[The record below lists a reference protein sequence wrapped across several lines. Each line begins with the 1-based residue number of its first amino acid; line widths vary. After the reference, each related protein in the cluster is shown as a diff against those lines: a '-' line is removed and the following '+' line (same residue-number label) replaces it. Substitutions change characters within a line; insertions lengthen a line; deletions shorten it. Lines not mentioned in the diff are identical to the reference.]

1 MVGTAVAPSLVPYD
15 FVNVGIEEEAFHKEG
30 AGILVAEGEGKA
42 KAEGPNCLY
51 QPAFCLL
58 DLMLNER

>member
-15 FVNVGIEEEAFHKEG
+15 FVNVGIEEAFHKEG

-42 KAEGPNCLY
+42 KAEGPNCLC

-58 DLMLNER
+58 DLMLKGR

>member
-15 FVNVGIEEEAFHKEG
+15 FVNVGIEEAFHKEG

-42 KAEGPNCLY
+42 KAEGPNYLC

-58 DLMLNER
+58 DLMLKER

>member
-1 MVGTAVAPSLVPYD
+1 MAGTAVAPSLVPYD
-15 FVNVGIEEEAFHKEG
+15 FVNVGIEEAFHKEG

-42 KAEGPNCLY
+42 MAEGPNCLC

-58 DLMLNER
+58 DLMLKER

>member
-15 FVNVGIEEEAFHKEG
+15 FVNVGIEEAFHKEG

-42 KAEGPNCLY
+42 KAEGPNCLC

-58 DLMLNER
+58 DLTLNER